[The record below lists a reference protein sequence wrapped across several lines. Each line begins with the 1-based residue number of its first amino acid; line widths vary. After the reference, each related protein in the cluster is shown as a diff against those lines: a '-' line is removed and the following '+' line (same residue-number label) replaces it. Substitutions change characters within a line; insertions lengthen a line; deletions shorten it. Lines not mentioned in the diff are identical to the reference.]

1 MSAQL
6 SHYETASAQ
15 VQLAACVKAATD
27 LCHKLHRNEPGNKQ
41 IDAAIAAMHVFDAI
55 LKVQINGA
63 TNFPPA
69 LKPLERAMNDVLTQ
83 AGHELTQSIPD
94 STEMHDVIE
103 RLEEGQ
109 AAITQASIAGF
120 MMLTHLSRAL
130 AARSTAA

>member
-6 SHYETASAQ
+6 SHYETASAE

-27 LCHKLHRNEPGNKQ
+27 LCHTMKRFDPGSKQ
-41 IDAAIAAMHVFDAI
+41 VEAATAALHVFAAVM
-55 LKVQINGA
+55 KTQIKGKTDFPA
-63 TNFPPA
+63 T
-69 LKPLERAMNDVLTQ
+69 LKPLERAMNDVLLQ
-83 AGHELTQSIPD
+83 ASKELAEPIAD
-94 STEMHDVIE
+94 SKIGDALE

-130 AARSTAA
+130 ASRSTAA